1 MKLMRKTFHG
11 NIRKLGFD
19 QINLL
24 PNQSLLTSLN
34 QLFSKWGT
42 QAVCRKLFCSNHI
55 YQKIKYHDINLLT
68 N

>member
-1 MKLMRKTFHG
+1 MKLMRKTFDG

-24 PNQSLLTSLN
+24 PYQSLLTSLN

-42 QAVCRKLFCSNHI
+42 QAVCRGYAEF
-55 YQKIKYHDINLLT
+55 
-68 N
+68 

>member
-24 PNQSLLTSLN
+24 PNQSRLTSLN
-34 QLFSKWGT
+34 QLFSKWQFAGGT
-42 QAVCRKLFCSNHI
+42 QNFKS
-55 YQKIKYHDINLLT
+55 YQKNT
-68 N
+68 T